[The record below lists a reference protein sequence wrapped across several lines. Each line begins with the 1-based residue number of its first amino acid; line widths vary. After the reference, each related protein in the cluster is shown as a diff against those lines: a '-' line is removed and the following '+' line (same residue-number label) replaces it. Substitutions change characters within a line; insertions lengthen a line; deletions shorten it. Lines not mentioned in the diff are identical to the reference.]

1 MMSQFANVGAGHF
14 LALSAVL
21 FCIGILGVLIRR
33 NVFVIF
39 MSIELMLNAAN
50 LALATFAWQ
59 RWDLTGQTFAF
70 LVMVVA
76 ACEAAAGLAI
86 ILALFRNRKTVNVD
100 EFNLLK
106 W

>member
-1 MMSQFANVGAGHF
+1 MSGIVNVGLGHF
-14 LALSAVL
+14 LALSAML
-21 FCIGILGVLIRR
+21 FGIGMVGVLTRR
-33 NVFVIF
+33 NVLVIF

-50 LALATFAWQ
+50 LAFAAFAWQ

-86 ILALFRNRKTVNVD
+86 ILTLYRNRKTVNVD